1 MPKCPL
7 NFTENKIFGKIRLKI
22 RFKQISNKSLN
33 THAHNLDGWP
43 NGSDLGLP
51 TGGSEDQTM
60 VPPLDEG
67 VATGC
72 AMWIW
77 S

>member
-7 NFTENKIFGKIRLKI
+7 NFTENNFFGKIRLKI

-33 THAHNLDGWP
+33 ANAHHVDGWP

-51 TGGSEDQTM
+51 TGRSKDQTM
-60 VPPLDEG
+60 VPPLDEE
-67 VATGC
+67 VD
-72 AMWIW
+72 I
-77 S
+77 